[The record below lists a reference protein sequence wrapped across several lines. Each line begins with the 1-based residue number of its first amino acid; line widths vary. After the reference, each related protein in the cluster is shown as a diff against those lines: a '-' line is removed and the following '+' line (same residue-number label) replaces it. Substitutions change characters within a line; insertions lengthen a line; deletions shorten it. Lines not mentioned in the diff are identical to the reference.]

1 VKKQLLYLD
10 TSVFGGLFD
19 EEFKEFTEPLFRR
32 IDKNEFDVIF
42 SDVTRKELITAPEKI
57 RKRAESLPKIST
69 IFVQSKIESVQLA
82 KKYIDEGVVGKTSYV
97 DCLHIALA
105 TIHNANVLVSWN
117 FKHIVNMVRIIGYNA
132 VNLTEGYKQIDIRS
146 PRELLN
152 YED

>member
-1 VKKQLLYLD
+1 MYLD